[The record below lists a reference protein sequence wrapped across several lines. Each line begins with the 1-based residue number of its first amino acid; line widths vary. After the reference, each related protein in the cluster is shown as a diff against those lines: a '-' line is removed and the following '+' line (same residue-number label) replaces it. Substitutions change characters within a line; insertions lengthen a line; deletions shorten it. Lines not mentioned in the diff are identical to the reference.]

1 MSRTEEWEIKYADE
15 ENHDRGSALSHS
27 RHADGSGGQGH
38 VSHVEK
44 ISKAY
49 KGAKEIYYP
58 GPPHGITA
66 THQDQVNFDLL
77 QFVQV
82 RIRNY

>member
-1 MSRTEEWEIKYADE
+1 MM
-15 ENHDRGSALSHS
+15 ALIPAALTVQELKVTSL
-27 RHADGSGGQGH
+27 
-38 VSHVEK
+38 
-44 ISKAY
+44 ISKKPAKLI

-77 QFVQV
+77 QFLRA